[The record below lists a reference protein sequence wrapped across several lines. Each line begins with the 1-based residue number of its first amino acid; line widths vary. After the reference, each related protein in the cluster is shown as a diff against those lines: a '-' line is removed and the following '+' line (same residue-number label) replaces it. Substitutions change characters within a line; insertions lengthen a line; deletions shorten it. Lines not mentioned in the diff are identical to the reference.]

1 MQSVRPKI
9 GRGYFQPTDALESS
23 SSSSPHILA
32 PLWIMQSQ
40 GNNPMVPL
48 DTDSPWRIL
57 HPHSMLKL
65 AGIFPPRRNS
75 YRKHDPE
82 LGMHHE
88 WTVFRQTDSVLRLPL
103 FALLPMKRMRRHLCF
118 LCFKS
123 TFVCVMLPE
132 HGPEPISSATLCP
145 ISDLVLYFVRSI
157 PEYALSSYLNAS
169 TK

>member
-1 MQSVRPKI
+1 MD
-9 GRGYFQPTDALESS
+9 G
-23 SSSSPHILA
+23 
-32 PLWIMQSQ
+32 
-40 GNNPMVPL
+40 VPSDGL
-48 DTDSPWRIL
+48 SAQVAIICTASNE
-57 HPHSMLKL
+57 
-65 AGIFPPRRNS
+65 A
-75 YRKHDPE
+75 YA
-82 LGMHHE
+82 
-88 WTVFRQTDSVLRLPL
+88 Q
-103 FALLPMKRMRRHLCF
+103 ALCF